1 MFMNPIFRE
10 NSGVK
15 VLFEHPPSQA
25 VEIDYFETF
34 SHSQEN
40 RVAR

>member
-1 MFMNPIFRE
+1 MNPIFRK

-15 VLFEHPPSQA
+15 VLFEDPPSQA

-34 SHSQEN
+34 SRSQEN